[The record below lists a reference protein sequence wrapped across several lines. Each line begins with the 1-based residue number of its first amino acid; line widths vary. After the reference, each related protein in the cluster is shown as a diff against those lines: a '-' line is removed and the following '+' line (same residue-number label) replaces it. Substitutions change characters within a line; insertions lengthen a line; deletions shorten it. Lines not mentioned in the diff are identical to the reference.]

1 MLWRLLRR
9 KLIDDWLIEG
19 WMERGI
25 VLGALGGMC
34 GFLTSGLVHYNW
46 GDSEVVMIFY
56 LIVGLTLAI
65 ERRVRPDSGGLSS
78 KV

>member
-1 MLWRLLRR
+1 MLWRLIRG
-9 KLIDDWLIEG
+9 KLFDDWI
-19 WMERGI
+19 ERGV

-34 GFLTSGLVHYNW
+34 GFFTSGLVHYNW

-65 ERRVRPDSGGLSS
+65 ERRARLGAEATSI
-78 KV
+78 